1 MIKNNKGFTLIETLL
16 SLTLIMLFMGV
27 SIAFT
32 SVTLI
37 NNTKIETNVED
48 YATLNRYMR
57 CNAELLGKKTELLI
71 SSNKLEAVI
80 EEFDG
85 STKDIQSLQPK
96 LEDLN
101 ENTTFECVTPMIVTH
116 LPNGEVEYSQQV
128 TMIFGDDTNKVA
140 LVNVANFNNVS
151 VLYTNQP
158 SIDNN
163 IDVDDGSDDSMVSD
177 RL

>member
-37 NNTKIETNVED
+37 NNTKIETKVED

-85 STKDIQSLQPK
+85 STKDIQSL
-96 LEDLN
+96 LW
-101 ENTTFECVTPMIVTH
+101 FAV
-116 LPNGEVEYSQQV
+116 
-128 TMIFGDDTNKVA
+128 
-140 LVNVANFNNVS
+140 
-151 VLYTNQP
+151 
-158 SIDNN
+158 
-163 IDVDDGSDDSMVSD
+163 
-177 RL
+177 